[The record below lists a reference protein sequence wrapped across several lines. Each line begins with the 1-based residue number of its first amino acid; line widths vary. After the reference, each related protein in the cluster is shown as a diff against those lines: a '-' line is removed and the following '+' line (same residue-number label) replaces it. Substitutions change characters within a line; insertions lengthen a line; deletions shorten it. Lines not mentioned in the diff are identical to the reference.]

1 MPDKLSQFLDDVANA
16 KAKGDAAD
24 RSIVADLKGLPPAD
38 FARVPR
44 EILSGL
50 SNTRYAEIVGSI
62 APDVTL
68 PAPESASAVAPG
80 RRSLRLAISWIPRAV
95 VAMVTALVAGMVIL
109 LIAINAGALIDWW
122 SYSQPLVRTAE
133 VEGWPTCPRLDRWTD
148 GCVYHVTK
156 GISWR
161 AAARDLELPESYLRR
176 LNRHIADDPIPA
188 GAIVVVWRERFP
200 LQEIR

>member
-24 RSIVADLKGLPPAD
+24 RSIVAKLKGLPPAD

-68 PAPESASAVAPG
+68 QAPESASAIAPG
-80 RRSLRLAISWIPRAV
+80 RRSLRLAISWMPRAFVAV
-95 VAMVTALVAGMVIL
+95 VNALVIGTIIL
-109 LIAINAGALIDWW
+109 LIAINAGLIANWW
-122 SYSQPLVRTAE
+122 SYSQSLSRSAE
-133 VEGWPTCPRLDRWTD
+133 VQAWPACARLDRWTD
-148 GCVYHVTK
+148 GCVYQVTK
-156 GISWR
+156 RLSWR
-161 AAARDLELPESYLRR
+161 EAARDLDLPESYLRR
-176 LNRHIADDPIPA
+176 LNRHIADDPIAA
-188 GAIVVVWRERFP
+188 GASLIVWRERFP
-200 LQEIR
+200 LKETR